1 MVINNFKYN
10 QQNKRDTNK
19 KVSRGG
25 DYEISRIFLS
35 HKKWLSQFWNFVTCC
50 LLYRYCLLLSCRE
63 RERERRR
70 RILFRNPPPQEKSAP
85 AKKSKLCS
93 SFFLYGIRQGGVL
106 YLQLNLLASAGISQK
121 WVWMHTNFHR
131 IGTRNWVVSSQV
143 PQNDVLDR
151 GIHNGGWKRRS
162 LFSRPVN
169 GLVTYYY

>member
-1 MVINNFKYN
+1 MHRGALWRESIIIKFQIISKI
-10 QQNKRDTNK
+10 KDTNK
-19 KVSRGG
+19 KSLSRGG
-25 DYEISRIFLS
+25 LVDFPITIDFHNFEISVQINIFIIMFIGAAEKRDVAHTFL
-35 HKKWLSQFWNFVTCC
+35 Q
-50 LLYRYCLLLSCRE
+50 
-63 RERERRR
+63 
-70 RILFRNPPPQEKSAP
+70 PPQNARKECSC
-85 AKKSKLCS
+85 KKKANYVPHS
-93 SFFLYGIRQGGVL
+93 SCTVSGGVL